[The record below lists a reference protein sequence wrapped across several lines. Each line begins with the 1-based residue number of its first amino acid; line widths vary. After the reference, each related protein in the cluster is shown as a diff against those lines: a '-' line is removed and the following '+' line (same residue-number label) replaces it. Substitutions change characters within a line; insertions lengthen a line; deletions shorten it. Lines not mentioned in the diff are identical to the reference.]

1 MYRAVLRLA
10 LTTEDNPYDPFDEFE
25 EWFKFDVSQGYHTCA
40 YLARVTTTSTDLTE
54 ADQLEATNEAI
65 EEILKLNL
73 TGNYQVVERE
83 F

>member
-1 MYRAVLRLA
+1 MLA
-10 LTTEDNPYDPFDEFE
+10 FMLTTEDNPFDPFDEFE

>member
-1 MYRAVLRLA
+1 MLRLA

-25 EWFKFDVSQGYHTCA
+25 EWFNFDVTQGYHTCA
-40 YLARVTTTSTDLTE
+40 YLARVATTSTDLTE
-54 ADQLEATNEAI
+54 ADQLEATNETI

>member
-1 MYRAVLRLA
+1 MLRLA

-25 EWFKFDVSQGYHTCA
+25 EWFKFDVSQGYYTCA
-40 YLARVTTTSTDLTE
+40 YLARVTATSTDLTE

>member
-1 MYRAVLRLA
+1 MLRLA
-10 LTTEDNPYDPFDEFE
+10 LTTEDNPFDPFDEFE
-25 EWFKFDVSQGYHTCA
+25 EWFKFDVSRGYHTCA

>member
-1 MYRAVLRLA
+1 MLRLA

-25 EWFKFDVSQGYHTCA
+25 EWFNFDVTHGYHTCA

-65 EEILKLNL
+65 EEILELNL

>member
-1 MYRAVLRLA
+1 MFRAVLRLA

-25 EWFKFDVSQGYHTCA
+25 EWFNFDVTQGYHTCA

-54 ADQLEATNEAI
+54 ADQLAATNEAI
-65 EEILKLNL
+65 EEILELNL

>member
-1 MYRAVLRLA
+1 MLRLA
-10 LTTEDNPYDPFDEFE
+10 LTTEDNPFDPFDEFE
-25 EWFKFDVSQGYHTCA
+25 EWFNFDVTQGYQTCA

-54 ADQLEATNEAI
+54 ADQVEATNEAI
-65 EEILKLNL
+65 QEILELNL

>member
-1 MYRAVLRLA
+1 MLRLA

-25 EWFKFDVSQGYHTCA
+25 EWFNFDVTRGYHTCA

-54 ADQLEATNEAI
+54 ADQVEATNEAI
-65 EEILKLNL
+65 EEILELNL

>member
-1 MYRAVLRLA
+1 MLRLA

-40 YLARVTTTSTDLTE
+40 YLARDLTE

>member
-1 MYRAVLRLA
+1 MLRLA

-25 EWFKFDVSQGYHTCA
+25 EWFNFDVTQGYYTCA

-65 EEILKLNL
+65 EEILELNL

>member
-1 MYRAVLRLA
+1 MLRLA
-10 LTTEDNPYDPFDEFE
+10 LTTEDNPFDPFDEFE
-25 EWFKFDVSQGYHTCA
+25 EWFNFDVTQGYNTCA

-54 ADQLEATNEAI
+54 ADQVEATNEAI
-65 EEILKLNL
+65 EEILELNL

>member
-1 MYRAVLRLA
+1 MLRLA
-10 LTTEDNPYDPFDEFE
+10 LTTEDNPYDPFDEFD
-25 EWFKFDVSQGYHTCA
+25 EWFKFDVSQGYYTCA

>member
-1 MYRAVLRLA
+1 MLRLA

-40 YLARVTTTSTDLTE
+40 YLARVATTSTDLTE
-54 ADQLEATNEAI
+54 ADQVEATNEAI
-65 EEILKLNL
+65 EEILELNL

>member
-1 MYRAVLRLA
+1 MLRLA

-40 YLARVTTTSTDLTE
+40 YLARVTTASTDLTE

-65 EEILKLNL
+65 QEILELNL

>member
-1 MYRAVLRLA
+1 MLRLA

-25 EWFKFDVSQGYHTCA
+25 EWFNFDVTQGYNTCA

-65 EEILKLNL
+65 REIIELNL

>member
-1 MYRAVLRLA
+1 MLRLA

-25 EWFKFDVSQGYHTCA
+25 EWFNFDVTKGYHTCA

-54 ADQLEATNEAI
+54 ADQVEATNEAI
-65 EEILKLNL
+65 QEILELNL

>member
-1 MYRAVLRLA
+1 MLRLA

-25 EWFKFDVSQGYHTCA
+25 EWFNFDVTQGYHTCA
-40 YLARVTTTSTDLTE
+40 YLERVTATSTDLTE
-54 ADQLEATNEAI
+54 ADQVEATNEAI
-65 EEILKLNL
+65 REIIELNL

>member
-1 MYRAVLRLA
+1 MLSLA

-25 EWFKFDVSQGYHTCA
+25 EWCKFDVTQGYHTCA

-54 ADQLEATNEAI
+54 ADQVEATNEAI
-65 EEILKLNL
+65 REIIELNL

>member
-1 MYRAVLRLA
+1 MLRLA

-40 YLARVTTTSTDLTE
+40 YLARVATTSTDLTE

-65 EEILKLNL
+65 EEILELNL

>member
-1 MYRAVLRLA
+1 MLRLA

-25 EWFKFDVSQGYHTCA
+25 EWFNFDVTQGYHTCA
-40 YLARVTTTSTDLTE
+40 YLARVATTSTDLTE
-54 ADQLEATNEAI
+54 ADQVEATNEAI
-65 EEILKLNL
+65 EEILELNL

>member
-1 MYRAVLRLA
+1 MLRLA

-25 EWFKFDVSQGYHTCA
+25 EWFNFDVTQGYNTCA
-40 YLARVTTTSTDLTE
+40 YLARVTATSTDLTE

-65 EEILKLNL
+65 EEILELNL

>member
-25 EWFKFDVSQGYHTCA
+25 EWFNFDVTQGYHTCA

>member
-1 MYRAVLRLA
+1 MLRLA

-25 EWFKFDVSQGYHTCA
+25 EWFNFDVTQGYNTCA

-65 EEILKLNL
+65 QEILELNL

>member
-1 MYRAVLRLA
+1 MLRLA

-25 EWFKFDVSQGYHTCA
+25 EWFNFDVTQGYQTCA

-54 ADQLEATNEAI
+54 ADQVEATNEAI
-65 EEILKLNL
+65 EEILELNL

>member
-1 MYRAVLRLA
+1 MLRLA

-40 YLARVTTTSTDLTE
+40 YLARVTTTST
-54 ADQLEATNEAI
+54 EAI

>member
-1 MYRAVLRLA
+1 MLRLA

-25 EWFKFDVSQGYHTCA
+25 EWFKFDVSQGYYTCA

>member
-1 MYRAVLRLA
+1 MLRLA

-25 EWFKFDVSQGYHTCA
+25 EWFKFDVSRGYHTCA

>member
-1 MYRAVLRLA
+1 MLRLA
-10 LTTEDNPYDPFDEFE
+10 LTTEDNPFDPFDEFE
-25 EWFKFDVSQGYHTCA
+25 EWFNFDVTQGYPTCA

-54 ADQLEATNEAI
+54 ADQVEATNEAI

>member
-1 MYRAVLRLA
+1 MLRLA

-25 EWFKFDVSQGYHTCA
+25 EWFNFDVTQGYRTCA

-54 ADQLEATNEAI
+54 ADQVEATNEAI
-65 EEILKLNL
+65 REIIELNL